1 MTLSSNVAFCYN
13 KSVNKKHAFIAQQYS
28 YDFKRNQATS

>member
-13 KSVNKKHAFIAQQYS
+13 NNDKHAFIAQQYG
-28 YDFKRNQATS
+28 YNFKRNQATS

>member
-13 KSVNKKHAFIAQQYS
+13 KRVNDKHAFIAQQYG
-28 YDFKRNQATS
+28 YNFKRNQATS